1 MASFGG
7 GETYTA
13 PVSDQKANY
22 TVPLT
27 LMISLF
33 FMFGFITVLNDI
45 LIPHL
50 KGLFKLTTLQAML
63 VQFCFFGA
71 YFIMSIPA
79 GWIIGKIGY
88 KKGLMLALSVVAT
101 GLLLFVPASIF
112 IYYPFFLFALF
123 VVGSGI
129 TVLQVAAN
137 PYIGALGSPETA
149 STRLNLAGGFNSL
162 ATTIGPVIGSAL
174 IFINESASDEAKA
187 QAVRIPYVGLAIFA
201 FLIALAI
208 NFSKLPE
215 LAGLG
220 GGTKD
225 ADEADNGKG
234 AWGYQHLV
242 LGALGIF
249 FYVGAEVAIGSIL
262 IDYLSQ
268 PFMGGLKHD
277 EAAKY
282 VSLYWGGAMVG
293 RFIGFVVL
301 QKIKA
306 EKGLVFVSSAA
317 ILLIAIGITVPGS
330 IGMWAIVAI
339 GLFNSVMWPCIFP
352 LSLAGLGKYTS
363 QGSGILVMMVV
374 GGALIPL
381 LQGFLAD
388 KIGYQSSFI
397 IVLFCYAYLLFFGLK
412 GHKIVN
418 V

>member
-13 PVSDQKANY
+13 TNLDQKQNF
-22 TVPLT
+22 TIPLM

-50 KGLFKLTTLQAML
+50 KGLFKLTNVQAML

-88 KKGLMLALSVVAT
+88 KKGLMLALTIVAT
-101 GLLLFVPASIF
+101 GLLLFVPASMF

-162 ATTIGPVIGSAL
+162 ATTIGPIIGSAL
-174 IFINESASDEAKA
+174 IFIDSSASDVAKA
-187 QAVRIPYVGLAIFA
+187 EAVRIPYVGLAIFA

-220 GGTKD
+220 KSSED
-225 ADEADNGKG
+225 SSSDGKG

-242 LGALGIF
+242 LGAIAIF

-268 PFMGGLKHD
+268 PFMGSLKHD

-301 QKIKA
+301 QKIRA
-306 EKGLVFVSSAA
+306 EKGLVFVSLAA
-317 ILLIAIGITVPGS
+317 MLLITIGMTVSGVV
-330 IGMWAIVAI
+330 GMWAIVAV

-352 LSLAGLGKYTS
+352 LSLNGLGKYTS

-374 GGALIPL
+374 GGALVPL

-388 KIGYQSSFI
+388 VIGYQFSFV

-412 GHKIVN
+412 GHKN
-418 V
+418 LNA